1 MVTAEQYAALQPEI
15 EGATLEDKLTGIPV
29 KVRRRLVRVYKAFKE
44 KHKEAGIENAEA
56 ERMVGNLPE
65 SA

>member
-1 MVTAEQYAALQPEI
+1 MVTAEQYAALHPEI

-29 KVRRRLVRVYKAFKE
+29 EVRRQLAREYEAFKE
-44 KHKEAGIENAEA
+44 KHKEADIEYAEA